1 LKGICKLTH
10 LIRGSSSYHMDLTS
24 WLQLALVC
32 LLGAMSPGPSLVV
45 VIGNSLSFGRGY
57 GVFTSLGH
65 GIGIAWWAMVTA
77 FGLVGILAGHTGLL
91 VTMQLLGSG
100 LIIYIGL
107 RSVFSSNVL
116 KIVGKQDGSF
126 GTTLLIRAWIEGFLL
141 ALFNPKIAIFFLA
154 IFSQLVD
161 SSYDWQEIGLMGF
174 TAATIDAL
182 WYIVVSIAVT
192 GAGVLEFIRKRQV
205 IISRISGTILIV
217 IGLNFFLRMATE
229 LFYSHMN

>member
-1 LKGICKLTH
+1 
-10 LIRGSSSYHMDLTS
+10 MDLTT

-32 LLGAMSPGPSLVV
+32 LLGAMSPGPSLAV
-45 VIGNSLSFGRGY
+45 VIGNALSFGRLY

-77 FGLVGILAGHTGLL
+77 FGLVGILADRTGLL
-91 VTMQLLGSG
+91 VTIQLLGSG

-107 RSVFSSNVL
+107 RSVFSSDVL
-116 KIVGKQDGSF
+116 KPLGKQDGQF
-126 GTTLLIRAWIEGFLL
+126 TPTLLIRAWVEGFLL

-161 SSYDWQEIGLMGF
+161 SSYGWQETGVMGV

-205 IISRISGTILIV
+205 IISRISGTILII
-217 IGLNFFLRMATE
+217 IGLNFFARMATT

>member
-1 LKGICKLTH
+1 
-10 LIRGSSSYHMDLTS
+10 MELTS

-32 LLGAMSPGPSLVV
+32 LLGAMSPGPSLAV
-45 VIGNSLSFGRGY
+45 VIGNSLSFGRSY

-65 GIGIAWWAMVTA
+65 GVGIAWWAMVTA
-77 FGLVGILAGHTGLL
+77 FGLVGILAGHKGLL
-91 VTMQLLGSG
+91 VTMQLLGTG

-107 RSVFSSNVL
+107 RSVFSSKVL
-116 KIVGKQDGSF
+116 KIVDTQDGPSSP
-126 GTTLLIRAWIEGFLL
+126 TLLMRAWIEGFLL

-161 SSYDWQEIGLMGF
+161 SSYGWQETGLMGV

-192 GAGVLEFIRKRQV
+192 GAGVLEFIKKRQV

-217 IGLNFFLRMATE
+217 IGLNFFLRMATT
-229 LFYSHMN
+229 LI